1 MPVTLTR
8 RAALA
13 AAGEALTT
21 AGIDSAQADA
31 EWLLASVLGVRRS
44 MLYLEADD
52 DLSPG
57 AARQYAQDV
66 RRRAAREPL
75 QRILG
80 WEEFHGL
87 RIRITGAV
95 LIPRPETEMLVDW
108 ALTLLP
114 PPAAGRHPTIVDLGT
129 GSGCIACALAV
140 RRPDLRVAAVDAS
153 PGAAAVA
160 HANVVDLGLAPRV
173 RVFAGDLL
181 GAVRGGVADMVVSN
195 PPYLPTPLLSTL
207 APEVVDHEPR
217 CALDGGRD
225 GLDVIRRVVIESKH
239 RLAQDGFL
247 VLETAGGAQASAT
260 RGLMNEAGFRDVL
273 VHNDLAGITRF
284 VAGRT

>member
-1 MPVTLTR
+1 
-8 RAALA
+8 
-13 AAGEALTT
+13 
-21 AGIDSAQADA
+21 
-31 EWLLASVLGVRRS
+31 
-44 MLYLEADD
+44 
-52 DLSPG
+52 
-57 AARQYAQDV
+57 
-66 RRRAAREPL
+66 
-75 QRILG
+75 
-80 WEEFHGL
+80 
-87 RIRITGAV
+87 
-95 LIPRPETEMLVDW
+95 MLVDW
-108 ALTLLP
+108 ALALLP
-114 PPAAGRHPTIVDLGT
+114 PPAAGRRPTIVDLGT

-140 RRPDLRVAAVDAS
+140 RRPDLRVAAVDVS
-153 PGAAAVA
+153 PGAVAVA

>member
-1 MPVTLTR
+1 MTR

-13 AAGEALTT
+13 AAGEVLTT
-21 AGIDSAQADA
+21 AGIDSARTDA
-31 EWLLASVLGVRRS
+31 EWLLASVLGIRRS
-44 MLYLEADD
+44 ALYLEADD

-87 RIRITGAV
+87 RIRITAAV
-95 LIPRPETEMLVDW
+95 LVPRPETEMLVDW

-114 PPAAGRHPTIVDLGT
+114 PLATARQPMIVDLGT

-140 RRPDLRVAAVDAS
+140 RRPDLRVAALDAS
-153 PGAAAVA
+153 PAAAAVA
-160 HANVVDLGLAPRV
+160 RANVVDLGFARRV
-173 RVFAGDLL
+173 HVFAGDLL
-181 GAVRGGVADMVVSN
+181 GAVRPGVADMIVSN

-207 APEVVDHEPR
+207 APEVVHHEPR
-217 CALDGGRD
+217 CALDGGPD
-225 GLDVIRRVVIESKH
+225 GLEVIRRVVIDGKP
-239 RLAQDGFL
+239 RLAQDGLL
-247 VLETAGGAQASAT
+247 VLETAGGAQASAV
-260 RGLMNEAGFRDVL
+260 GELMNDAGFRDVL
-273 VHNDLAGITRF
+273 VHNDLAGIARF
-284 VAGRT
+284 VAGRA